1 MPRFSVPCPSG
12 LRRMRVNPTIS
23 YTLAELADRF
33 DLVVHGDAAR
43 QIVGVGTLAA
53 AGPDQLSFLANSK
66 YGGQL
71 THSRAG
77 VVVLRE
83 DNLADCPTAAL
94 VAADP
99 YLAYAKIAALF
110 ERLPAAPAGIHPSA
124 VVAPTAQIS
133 ASASIGPCCVIG
145 DNAVIGEGAV
155 LGPHCI
161 IGESCVVGAQSRLV
175 ARVTLVVRVTLGQ
188 RVLVHPG
195 AVIGSDGFGLAFDRG
210 GADQGHWIK
219 LPQLGGVRIGDD
231 CEIGANTT
239 IDRGALEDTV
249 LEEDVR
255 LDNQIQIAHNVHVG
269 AHTAMAGCAAV
280 AGSAKIGRYCMIGGN
295 AGVLGHLE
303 LADRVTITAKSLVT
317 HSIYTPGEY
326 SSGVPLQESRP
337 WRKNAARFK
346 HLDAYARRL
355 SALEKDKNHE

>member
-1 MPRFSVPCPSG
+1 MSAI
-12 LRRMRVNPTIS
+12 N
-23 YTLAELADRF
+23 YTVAELAERF
-33 DLVVHGDAAR
+33 GLSFSGDGAR
-43 QIVGVGTLAA
+43 VIDGVGTLAG
-53 AGPDQLSFLANSK
+53 AGPSQLSFLSNSK
-66 YGGQL
+66 YTAQL
-71 THSRAG
+71 AAARAG
-77 VVVLRE
+77 VIVLRE
-83 DNLADCPTAAL
+83 ENLADCPTAAL
-94 VAADP
+94 VARDP
-99 YLAYAKIAALF
+99 YVAYARIAALF
-110 ERLPAAPAGIHPSA
+110 ERMPAAPAGIHPSA
-124 VVAPTAQIS
+124 VVATGARVS
-133 ASASIGPCCVIG
+133 ASASIGPGCVIADGAVIG
-145 DNAVIGEGAV
+145 DGVV

-161 IGESCVVGAQSRLV
+161 IGEDCTVGAQSRLV
-175 ARVTLVVRVTLGQ
+175 ARVTLVTRVTLGQ

-195 AVIGSDGFGLAFDRG
+195 AVIGSDGFGLAFDK
-210 GADQGHWIK
+210 DHWVK

-239 IDRGALEDTV
+239 IDRGALDDTV

-317 HSIYTPGEY
+317 HSIREPGEY
-326 SSGVPLQESRP
+326 SSGVPLQDNRQ

-346 HLDAYARRL
+346 HLDEYARRL
-355 SALEKDKNHE
+355 SALEKDSNNE

>member
-1 MPRFSVPCPSG
+1 M
-12 LRRMRVNPTIS
+12 NATIS
-23 YTLAELADRF
+23 YTLAELAERF
-33 DLVVHGDAAR
+33 ELVPHGDATVR
-43 QIVGVGTLAA
+43 VDGVGTLAA
-53 AGPDQLSFLANSK
+53 AGPSQLSFLANSK
-66 YGGQL
+66 YTAQL
-71 THSRAG
+71 AASRAG
-77 VVVLRE
+77 IVVVRAE
-83 DNLADCPTAAL
+83 NLAECPGAAL

-110 ERLPAAPAGIHPSA
+110 ERLPAAPVGIHPSA
-124 VVAPTAQIS
+124 VVAPTARVS

-145 DNAVIGEGAV
+145 DEAVIGDGVV

-161 IGESCVVGAQSRLV
+161 IGDGCTVGAHSRLV

-188 RVLVHPG
+188 RVLIHPG
-195 AVIGSDGFGLAFDRG
+195 AVIGSDGFGLAFDRRG
-210 GADQGHWIK
+210 GHWIK

-317 HSIYTPGEY
+317 HSIHEPGEY

>member
-1 MPRFSVPCPSG
+1 MAGCRYNG
-12 LRRMRVNPTIS
+12 HRVTESILSANSTYS
-23 YTLAELADRF
+23 LAKLAEQF
-33 DLVVHGDAAR
+33 DLICHGDAEIR
-43 QIVGVGTLAA
+43 LDGVGTLAG
-53 AGPDQLSFLANSK
+53 AGPSQLSFLSNSK
-66 YGGQL
+66 YSAQL
-71 THSRAG
+71 AATRAG
-77 VVVLRE
+77 AVVLRE
-83 DNLADCPTAAL
+83 EDLANCPVAAL
-94 VAADP
+94 VARDP
-99 YLAYAKIAALF
+99 YVAYAKIAALF

-124 VVAPTAQIS
+124 VVATSAQVS
-133 ASASIGPCCVIG
+133 SSASIGPCCVIG
-145 DNAVIGEGAV
+145 EGAVIGDGVV

-161 IGESCVVGAQSRLV
+161 IGEGCTVGAQSRLV
-175 ARVTLVVRVTLGQ
+175 ARVTLVTRVALGK

-195 AVIGSDGFGLAFDRG
+195 AVIGSDGFGLAFDRSASEHG
-210 GADQGHWIK
+210 SWIK

-239 IDRGALEDTV
+239 IDRGALDDTV

-317 HSIYTPGEY
+317 HSIREPGEY
-326 SSGVPLQESRP
+326 SSGVPLQENRQ

-346 HLDAYARRL
+346 HLDEYARRL
-355 SALEKDKNHE
+355 SALEKDSNNE

>member
-1 MPRFSVPCPSG
+1 MSAI
-12 LRRMRVNPTIS
+12 N
-23 YTLAELADRF
+23 YTVAELAERF
-33 DLVVHGDAAR
+33 GLSFSGDGAR
-43 QIVGVGTLAA
+43 VIDGVGTLAG
-53 AGPDQLSFLANSK
+53 AGPSQLSFLSNSK
-66 YGGQL
+66 YTTQL
-71 THSRAG
+71 AAARAG
-77 VVVLRE
+77 VIVLRE
-83 DNLADCPTAAL
+83 ENLADCPTAAL
-94 VAADP
+94 VARDP
-99 YLAYAKIAALF
+99 YVAYARIAALF
-110 ERLPAAPAGIHPSA
+110 ERMPAAPAGIHPSA
-124 VVAPTAQIS
+124 VVAAGARVS
-133 ASASIGPCCVIG
+133 ASASIGPGCVIADGAVIG
-145 DNAVIGEGAV
+145 DGVV

-161 IGESCVVGAQSRLV
+161 IGEDCTVGAQSRLV
-175 ARVTLVVRVTLGQ
+175 ARVTLVTRVTLGQ

-195 AVIGSDGFGLAFDRG
+195 AVIGSDGFGLAFDK
-210 GADQGHWIK
+210 DHWVK

-239 IDRGALEDTV
+239 IDRGALDDTV

-317 HSIYTPGEY
+317 HSIREPGEY
-326 SSGVPLQESRP
+326 SSGVPLQDNRQ

-346 HLDAYARRL
+346 HLDEYARRL
-355 SALEKDKNHE
+355 SALEKDSNNE